1 MEFSRDRKSMS
12 VYCSTSTGRTTR
24 SSEHLSSKM
33 FVKGAPESVLE
44 RCTKIRVGED
54 TVQLTDQMKDQI
66 IEQVTAYGTGY
77 YLCLISLFSTI

>member
-1 MEFSRDRKSMS
+1 MS

-33 FVKGAPESVLE
+33 IVKGAQEGILE
-44 RCTKIRVGED
+44 RCTKVRVGQD
-54 TVQLTDQMKDQI
+54 TVQLTEEMKDQI

-77 YLCLISLFSTI
+77 YFITFTIIISSLFLRT